1 MTSKILVVSDD
12 LNATAEI
19 LRREHASGE
28 DWTYY
33 RCRKCGVQD
42 SVCGH
47 FEDTVEAAEIHVERC
62 A

>member
-19 LRREHASGE
+19 TFDAAEGTKYE
-28 DWTYY
+28 
-33 RCRKCGVQD
+33 CRKCGERGTD
-42 SVCGH
+42 RGH
-47 FEDTVEAAEIHVERC
+47 FEDTVMMAQIHVERC